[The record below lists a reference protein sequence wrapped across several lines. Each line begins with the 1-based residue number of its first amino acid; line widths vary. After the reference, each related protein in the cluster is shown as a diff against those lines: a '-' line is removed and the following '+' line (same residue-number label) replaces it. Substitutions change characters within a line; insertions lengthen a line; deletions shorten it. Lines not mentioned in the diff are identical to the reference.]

1 MPAQSILQIV
11 SGFKPSVD
19 GMGDFARRLGDALHR
34 HSGIR
39 SHFLV
44 YRTPKT
50 AFDPDEIRAEIQP
63 NTLSYPGE
71 ATPAAAAEAIAELR
85 RTRDFGCA
93 LLHYGPYGYSSIG
106 EPAAFVALIEELA
119 RSLPVLVFFH
129 ETFASGVP
137 WKRAFWTS
145 RQQRSSM
152 IRLLELAQVSFTS
165 NAKYMRRL
173 EAMSHSVRPLVKIP
187 IFSNIGEPANLQPL
201 ADRSRQLVIFG
212 QLVTRIR
219 LYREQRQALE
229 AICRK
234 LRIESIVDVGSG
246 QSPHIPATLAEIPV
260 QSRGWMDENTLSLL
274 MADSVAGIIGY
285 WPDVWEKSG
294 VLAAYQAHALV
305 PILVELEP
313 RHIPAPSY
321 LPYILPDEVL
331 RLSDK
336 ENSVPDAVLQ
346 KIADASHA
354 YYMQYQS
361 VNRCAEVI
369 AASAAQ
375 GVASGI

>member
-50 AFDPDEIRAEIQP
+50 AFDPDEIRDEIQP
-63 NTLSYPGE
+63 NTLSYPAE
-71 ATPAAAAEAIAELR
+71 ATPPAAAEAIAELR
-85 RTRDFGCA
+85 RQQDFGCA

-129 ETFASGVP
+129 ETYASGMP
-137 WKRAFWTS
+137 WKRAFWTNP
-145 RQQRSSM
+145 QQRSSM
-152 IRLLELAQVSFTS
+152 VRLLELAQVSFTS

-173 EAMSHSVRPLVKIP
+173 ETMSRTGHPLVKIP
-187 IFSNIGEPANLQPL
+187 IFSNIGEPANLRPL
-201 ADRSRQLVIFG
+201 ANRSRQLVIFG

-219 LYREQRQALE
+219 LYREQHEALE

-234 LRIESIVDVGSG
+234 LRIESVVDVGSG
-246 QSPHIPATLAEIPV
+246 QSPHIPATLAGIPV
-260 QSRGWMDENTLSLL
+260 QSRGWMDENALSLL

-305 PILVELEP
+305 PILVKLEP

-346 KIADASHA
+346 KIADDSHA

-361 VNRCAEVI
+361 VNRCAEAI

-375 GVASGI
+375 GAAYGI

>member
-19 GMGDFARRLGDALHR
+19 GMGDFARRLGDALER

-50 AFDPDEIRAEIQP
+50 AFDPDEIRDEIQP
-63 NTLSYPGE
+63 NTLSYPAE
-71 ATPAAAAEAIAELR
+71 ATPAAAAGAIAELR
-85 RTRDFGCA
+85 SKQGFDCA

-106 EPAAFVALIEELA
+106 EPAAFAALIEELA

-129 ETFASGVP
+129 ETYASGMP
-137 WKRAFWTS
+137 WKRAFWTNS
-145 RQQRSSM
+145 QQRAS
-152 IRLLELAQVSFTS
+152 IVRLLEVAQVSFTS

-173 EAMSHSVRPLVKIP
+173 ETMSRTGRPLVKIP
-187 IFSNIGEPANLQPL
+187 IFSNIGEPSNLRAL
-201 ADRSRQLVIFG
+201 TDRSRQLVIFG

-229 AICRK
+229 AICQK
-234 LRIESIVDVGSG
+234 LKIESVVDVGSG
-246 QSPHIPATLAEIPV
+246 QSPHIPATLAGISV
-260 QSRGWMDENTLSLL
+260 QSKGWMDEDSLSRL
-274 MADSVAGIIGY
+274 MGDSIAGIIGY

-321 LPYILPDEVL
+321 LPYILPDEIL

-336 ENSVPDAVLQ
+336 ENSVSDAVLQ

-369 AASAAQ
+369 AASSAQ
-375 GVASGI
+375 GVTPAI

>member
-34 HSGIR
+34 HTGIR

-173 EAMSHSVRPLVKIP
+173 EAVSHSVRPLVKIP

-354 YYMQYQS
+354 HYMQYQS

>member
-63 NTLSYPGE
+63 NMLSYPGE
-71 ATPAAAAEAIAELR
+71 ATPPAAAEAIAELR

-173 EAMSHSVRPLVKIP
+173 EAVSHSVRPLVKIP

>member
-44 YRTPKT
+44 YRAPKT
-50 AFDPDEIRAEIQP
+50 GFDSDKIREEIQP
-63 NTLSYPGE
+63 NTLSYAAA
-71 ATPAAAAEAIAELR
+71 ATPAAEAEAIAELLHNR
-85 RTRDFGCA
+85 GFDCA
-93 LLHYGPYGYSSIG
+93 LIHYGPYGYSSVG

-119 RSLPVLVFFH
+119 RNLPVLVFFH
-129 ETFASGVP
+129 ETYASGKL
-137 WKRAFWTS
+137 WERAFWTNP
-145 RQQRSSM
+145 QQRSSM
-152 IRLLELAQVSFTS
+152 TRLLEAAQVSFTS
-165 NAKYMRRL
+165 NAKYMLRL
-173 EAMSHSVRPLVKIP
+173 ETMSRTGRPPVKIP
-187 IFSNIGEPANLQPL
+187 IFSNIGEPANLRPL
-201 ADRSRQLVIFG
+201 QERPRQLVIFG

-219 LYREQRQALE
+219 LYREQRQTLE
-229 AICRK
+229 AICGK
-234 LRIESIVDVGSG
+234 LRIESVIDVGSG
-246 QSPHIPATLAEIPV
+246 KSDHIPATLAGIAV
-260 QSRGWMDENTLSLL
+260 QSRGWMDEDSLSRL
-274 MADSVAGIIGY
+274 MADSIAGIIGY

-321 LPYILPDEVL
+321 LPYILPEEVL
-331 RLSDK
+331 RLTGK
-336 ENSVPDAVLQ
+336 ENSVSDAVLQ

-375 GVASGI
+375 GVASET

>member
-71 ATPAAAAEAIAELR
+71 ATPPAAAEAIAELR

-173 EAMSHSVRPLVKIP
+173 EAVSHSVRPLVKIP